1 MEDQSSVPG
10 DRARSVAAMMTATPY
25 ESLVAAAA
33 QLTDTDVLGDID
45 ENNVSVASA
54 SLARNCCA
62 LEAARRALGPQ
73 CTVSLRFEEAFFAD
87 HCDDLSH
94 LRNLARAFRA
104 EALRAA
110 GDNDYRTAAEIG
122 IDILELANAARRG
135 GLVTDL
141 LVSAAISAIGIEGL
155 RRIRTKFDHGTRR
168 LLIEQLRRLEAEREP
183 FTEIVARDHKWEMA
197 VGYKDE
203 PCDFMSMD
211 LADADECGLSED
223 DQRDLLQLLQHIGD
237 LPETD
242 RRRMECDQDRHI
254 LALMRM
260 LVVDLALREWHASSG
275 SFPDDLASLT
285 AQMLPKLPLDPFTE
299 TSFIYRR
306 VGDTSFH
313 LYSTGPKSCDGGGQ
327 FGDWTSVAAGSADL
341 CLDAG
346 DYWRD

>member
-1 MEDQSSVPG
+1 
-10 DRARSVAAMMTATPY
+10 MMTATPY

-33 QLTDTDVLGDID
+33 RLTDTDVLADID
-45 ENNVSVASA
+45 EGNVSVASA
-54 SLARNCCA
+54 HLDRNCFA

-73 CTVSLRFEEAFFAD
+73 CTVPLRFEEAFFSE
-87 HCDDLSH
+87 HCDDFSH

-110 GDNDYRTAAEIG
+110 GNKDYHTAAEVG
-122 IDILELANAARRG
+122 IDILELANAVRRG

-141 LVSAAISAIGIEGL
+141 LVGVAISAIGIEGL
-155 RRIRTKFDHGTRR
+155 RKIRTTLDHGTRR
-168 LLIEQLRRLEAEREP
+168 LLIEQLLRLEAERES

-211 LADADECGLSED
+211 LTDPDECGLSED
-223 DQRDLLQLLQHIGD
+223 EQRDLLQLLQHIGD
-237 LPETD
+237 LPATD
-242 RRRMECDQDRHI
+242 RRKMELDHDRHI

-260 LVVDLALREWHASSG
+260 LVVDLALRDWHASSG
-275 SFPDDLASLT
+275 SFPDGLSSLT
-285 AQMLPKLPLDPFTE
+285 TQMLPKLPLDPYTE
-299 TSFIYRR
+299 TWFIYRR
-306 VGDTSFH
+306 VGDTSFQ

-327 FGDWTSVAAGSADL
+327 FGHWPSVATGSADL

-346 DYWRD
+346 DYWLE